1 MTGLISRRLW
11 VLLILKRCMST
22 FSELETAFVQKELL
36 FQGILYGRYNFLS
49 KVLVNSLYV
58 ATIWCE
64 LYSKYKISHIIFVQ
78 LLLHQ
83 NRRTSFGLD
92 IKIPHLQIAPLVGYL
107 EVGNLQGILY

>member
-1 MTGLISRRLW
+1 
-11 VLLILKRCMST
+11 MST

-78 LLLHQ
+78 LLV
-83 NRRTSFGLD
+83 
-92 IKIPHLQIAPLVGYL
+92 HL
-107 EVGNLQGILY
+107 VGNLLV